1 MSAAMQERDDLKQER
16 DAERQR
22 AKLNEA
28 KAATLS
34 EKCGESMIVYLN
46 YLFP

>member
-16 DAERQR
+16 DAEKQR
-22 AKLNEA
+22 AKLSEA

-34 EKCGESMIVYLN
+34 EKCGELVLLLI
-46 YLFP
+46 